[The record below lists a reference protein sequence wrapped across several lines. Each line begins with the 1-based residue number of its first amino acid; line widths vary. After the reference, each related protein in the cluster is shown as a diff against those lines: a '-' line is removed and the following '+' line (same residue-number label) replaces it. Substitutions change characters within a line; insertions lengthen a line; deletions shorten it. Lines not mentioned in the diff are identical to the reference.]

1 MNKTE
6 KPDPRLMPLPQE
18 TTPELAG
25 AFQTYV
31 RVLGFVPNSVLIMQ
45 RKPKLVQALSQLAAA
60 VWDPESEVSV
70 GFKRML
76 AHVASRAHGCHY

>member
-1 MNKTE
+1 MNATK
-6 KPDPRLMPLPQE
+6 KPDPRITPLPQE
-18 TTPELAG
+18 TTPELAE

-31 RVLGFVPNSVLIMQ
+31 KVLGFVPNSVLIMQ
-45 RKPKLVQALSQLAAA
+45 RKPKIVQALSQLAAA
-60 VWDPESEVSV
+60 IWDPASEVPV

>member
-6 KPDPRLMPLPQE
+6 KPDPRLTPLPQE
-18 TTPELAG
+18 TTPGLAG

-60 VWDPESEVSV
+60 VWDPESEVTV
-70 GFKRML
+70 AFKRML

>member
-1 MNKTE
+1 MNATK
-6 KPDPRLMPLPQE
+6 KPDPRITPLPQE

-31 RVLGFVPNSVLIMQ
+31 KVLGFVPNSVLIMQ
-45 RKPKLVQALSQLAAA
+45 RKPKIVQALSQLAAA
-60 VWDPESEVSV
+60 IWDPASEVPV

>member
-1 MNKTE
+1 MKQNAR
-6 KPDPRLMPLPQE
+6 PDPRLAPLPEE
-18 TTPELAG
+18 TTPALAG
-25 AFQTYV
+25 AFQTYM

-60 VWDPESEVSV
+60 TWDPESEVPIA
-70 GFKRML
+70 FKRML

>member
-1 MNKTE
+1 MNATK
-6 KPDPRLMPLPQE
+6 KPDPRITPLPQE
-18 TTPELAG
+18 TTPDLAE

-31 RVLGFVPNSVLIMQ
+31 KVLGFVPNSVLIMQ
-45 RKPKLVQALSQLAAA
+45 RKPKIVQALSQLAAA
-60 VWDPESEVSV
+60 IWDPASEVPV